1 MLSRW
6 ETDGL
11 LLFCTPPSSKN
22 PPEVS
27 FWGEEKH
34 LKLMVVVVVLI
45 YEYTKIYYFCCFNFI
60 EVYLIYHV
68 LVSGV

>member
-1 MLSRW
+1 MGDRRIAAVLYS
-6 ETDGL
+6 TIFQD
-11 LLFCTPPSSKN
+11 